1 MVSRWEDLNRS
12 PRARLLA
19 EQALLRLVD
28 ALKDHDVPI
37 VVLGGLVPE
46 VLTRNQEPPVPQH
59 LGTTDVDIHLGL
71 GLQVEAEQDLGQLE
85 AALTAAGFR
94 PDETMEGWRW
104 ETRVEAARVKIEFL
118 CELDNQPQESIV
130 TPVGCE
136 KLTAVNLRGT
146 GFVTEDFEWVE
157 LTGQLTNGTTVTERV
172 RFAALEG
179 YLMSKIHVAWQ
190 RGLDKDYYDLVYTLL
205 FNRLGGPVE
214 AGEALANGKFRDRIN
229 LSIGP
234 WPELRARFTSAS
246 DTGPKSYADQAI
258 QADPATDH
266 AQARQDALGAIADF
280 LDRLDSLIAG

>member
-19 EQALLRLVD
+19 EQALLCLVD

-46 VLTRNQEPPVPQH
+46 VLTRDQEPPVPQH

-85 AALTAAGFR
+85 AALTAADFR

-104 ETRVEAARVKIEFL
+104 ETRVEGARVKIEFL
-118 CELDNQPQESIV
+118 CELDNQPQEAIV

-136 KLTAVNLRGT
+136 KLTAINLRGT

-157 LTGQLTNGTTVTERV
+157 LTGNLTNGTTVTERV

-179 YLMSKIHVAWQ
+179 YLMSKIHVAWR

-214 AGEALANGKFRDRIN
+214 AGEALANGRFRDRIN
-229 LSIGP
+229 LSSGP
-234 WPELRARFTSAS
+234 WPEIRARFTSAS
-246 DTGPKSYADQAI
+246 DTGPGSYADQAI

-266 AQARQDALGAIADF
+266 AQARQDAVGAIAGF
-280 LDRLDSLIAG
+280 LDRLNQLSKG